1 MQASEIKEYLRI
13 EHDEDDL
20 MIETLITRA
29 KIYIQNGVGK
39 LDDKNELFKMAITVL
54 VGHWYDNRELSR
66 IGNASYSIPHS
77 FEAII
82 QQLRYCYVEAGT
94 SE

>member
-1 MQASEIKEYLRI
+1 MQVSDVKEYPRI
-13 EHDEDDL
+13 EHDEDDV
-20 MIETLITRA
+20 MIQTLITRA
-29 KIYIQNGVGK
+29 KIYIRNGVGK
-39 LDDKNELFKMAITVL
+39 LDDENELFNMAITVL

-82 QQLRYCYVEAGT
+82 QQLRYCYVEGDT